1 MAFGNGSASSPAVPG
16 AGTTVGK
23 PEPHNFRPDGV
34 DNPAQT
40 GPAAP
45 TAEGKPRRAYGKPHR
60 KLMGVLQRMRDHR
73 AQSTQ
78 IPLQPDVLATS
89 GVRARGV
96 GSPAEEAVPYGLR
109 VATAYAW
116 RFILLG
122 IAVYLVFVVLAKL
135 TLVAV
140 AVFVGLLIAALL
152 LPLVDLFGQ
161 ALPRGLAVAMALLLS
176 ILTLGGV
183 FTFVANSVGGQWAT
197 LTTQFSTGLGDI
209 ERSLRGAPLNLQ
221 SLDLTD
227 LSEQARVWLTE
238 NGGSLAG
245 RALGGAGVAVEVLT
259 GLALAVFCS
268 VFFLS
273 SGGRIWTWLLAQAG
287 GDRSIWDGAARA
299 GWATFAG
306 YTRGIVIIAAT
317 NATLVGLALLT
328 LRVPLALPLALLTF
342 FAAFIPLI
350 GSPIALFVATL
361 VALAARGPLI
371 AVLVLALIVIIGQIE
386 GHLLQPMVMSR
397 AVNVHPLAV
406 ALAVAAGTV
415 LAGVIGAVVA
425 VPMVAVTW
433 TVWSTLRLQS
443 SQIERRAPDLDEA
456 TGSTAMARGSVGRT
470 TESPTSPRKALAA
483 PKTAPTAAPTTQT

>member
-1 MAFGNGSASSPAVPG
+1 MAFGNGSASPPAVPG
-16 AGTTVGK
+16 SGTDLDR
-23 PEPHNFRPDGV
+23 PEPHDFTSEGV
-34 DNPAQT
+34 DT
-40 GPAAP
+40 S
-45 TAEGKPRRAYGKPHR
+45 AEAVHAKPQPVNGKPHR
-60 KLMGVLQRMRDHR
+60 RLLGKLQGMRDR
-73 AQSTQ
+73 RLERTAL
-78 IPLQPDVLATS
+78 PLQPDPLATS
-89 GVRARGV
+89 EIRVRGA
-96 GSPAEEAVPYGLR
+96 GSPAEAAVPYGLR

-116 RFILLG
+116 RLLLLA
-122 IAVYLVFVVLAKL
+122 IAVYVVFVVLAKL

-140 AVFVGLLIAALL
+140 AVFVGLLITALL
-152 LPLVDLFGQ
+152 LPLVDLFAQ
-161 ALPRGLAVAMALLLS
+161 LLPRALAVALSLLLS

-197 LTTQFSTGLGDI
+197 LTAQFSTGLGDI
-209 ERSLRGAPLNLQ
+209 ETSLSGAPFNLRAV
-221 SLDLTD
+221 DLTQ
-227 LSEQARVWLTE
+227 LSEQARVWLTQ
-238 NGGSLAG
+238 NGGSIAG
-245 RALGGAGVAVEVLT
+245 RALGGAGIAVEVLT

-273 SGGRIWTWLLAQAG
+273 SGDRIWTWLMAQAG
-287 GDRSIWDGAARA
+287 GDRRLWDGAARA

-361 VALAARGPLI
+361 VALAARGPVI
-371 AVLVLALIVIIGQIE
+371 AVLVLALIVVIGQIE

-406 ALAVAAGTV
+406 ALTVAAGTV
-415 LAGVIGAVVA
+415 VAGVIGAVVA

-433 TVWSTLRLQS
+433 TVWSTLKRQS
-443 SQIERRAPDLDEA
+443 PQVERRHPDDEGA
-456 TGSTAMARGSVGRT
+456 TVAAVIAEG
-470 TESPTSPRKALAA
+470 TEPPASSR
-483 PKTAPTAAPTTQT
+483 TAATTPKAPA